1 MKNINKEIISGIA
14 IFISFIIFIFGFLY
28 LKNITFKANSYRVY
42 MHFQDITG
50 LEPGDKISFSG
61 LQIGKVKHFG
71 LQGLNVIVT
80 AELNPDFKL
89 PRDSRAYIKSLGMVG
104 EKFIDIIP
112 GNATEYLHNGDR
124 IEGTIEGDLSELAYS
139 AKDMMKQVQE
149 LLAQIQSV
157 LTNVFD
163 ETAQSDLKESIQH
176 LREISNTVNQNT
188 NHLENTLVNIESM
201 SKNLNEMLLEKRD
214 QMESSIQ
221 NFHDVSTRFDD
232 LASRADKSL
241 ASTQAI
247 LAKLENQEGTVGK
260 VLSDDQLYDDV
271 RSLTT
276 ELQTLLQD
284 FKQRPQKYVNFGF
297 IKIF

>member
-1 MKNINKEIISGIA
+1 MKNVTKEIISGIA

-28 LKNITFKANSYRVY
+28 LKNITFKANAYNVY
-42 MHFQDITG
+42 IHFQDITG

-61 LQIGKVKHFG
+61 LQIGRVKHFG

-112 GNATEYLHNGDR
+112 GNSTEYLQNGDR
-124 IEGTIEGDLSELAYS
+124 IEGTIEGDLSELAFS
-139 AKDMMKQVQE
+139 AKDMMKQIQA

-163 ETAQSDLKESIQH
+163 ETAQNDLKESIQH
-176 LREISNTVNQNT
+176 LREISNTINQNT

-214 QMESSIQ
+214 QVESSIQ

-232 LASRADKSL
+232 LASRVDESL
-241 ASTQAI
+241 TSTQAI
-247 LAKLENQEGTVGK
+247 LAKIENQEGTVGK
-260 VLSDDQLYDDV
+260 VLSDDQLYNDV